1 MILLDKPSL
10 TPLTTFSL
18 GSSFG
23 PRFDL
28 SLHPYSLTLFQ
39 EYSPT
44 QLSKTVINYFQVQ
57 DTPLPPST
65 TSHLD
70 LLVQQGDS
78 EVSSWLAL
86 AGGAAIVVSSYDWVA
101 KGSSLRVLG
110 AAEAWEVVRVSGR
123 VRDMARY

>member
-1 MILLDKPSL
+1 LILLDKPSL
-10 TPLTTFSL
+10 TPLTTFPL

-28 SLHPYSLTLFQ
+28 SLHPDSLTLFQ

-44 QLSKTVINYFQVQ
+44 QLSKTVIHFQVQ

-86 AGGAAIVVSSYDWVA
+86 TGGAAIVVSSYDWVA
-101 KGSSLRVLG
+101 NGSSLRVLG
-110 AAEAWEVVRVSGR
+110 AAEAWEVVKVSGR

>member
-1 MILLDKPSL
+1 LILLDKPSL

-28 SLHPYSLTLFQ
+28 SLHPHSLTLFQ

-44 QLSKTVINYFQVQ
+44 QLSKTVINFQVQ
-57 DTPLPPST
+57 DTPQPPST

-70 LLVQQGDS
+70 LLVQQGGDS

>member
-1 MILLDKPSL
+1 LILLDKPSL

-28 SLHPYSLTLFQ
+28 SLHPDSLTLFQ
-39 EYSPT
+39 EYSPI
-44 QLSKTVINYFQVQ
+44 QLSKTVINFQVQ

-86 AGGAAIVVSSYDWVA
+86 TGGAAIVVSNYDWVA

>member
-10 TPLTTFSL
+10 TPLITFSL

-28 SLHPYSLTLFQ
+28 SLHQDSLTLFQ

-44 QLSKTVINYFQVQ
+44 QLSKTVINFQVQ